1 MKLIKKFFISKSVAG
16 DVNISLLEE
25 KIKEIR
31 RNSDI
36 IAICSDNTG
45 YSWLGVK
52 RGALAL
58 FEEKLLVL
66 PQYYSES
73 RLSVKE
79 LGAICA
85 FIINQG
91 FRKIVFRG
99 FPSYFEYLIK
109 YLKDK
114 KHNLKIYF
122 LYAGFLAENA
132 SNLAAQKNFVRIIE
146 LVKLGLINKV
156 GFNKPGL
163 GKTVEKLYGIDAF
176 EYINKTFIYPPE
188 LLEKPSLPDGLNI
201 GVLGNNDFRKNIHNQ
216 VAAALML
223 PNTNVHVRE
232 LAPVQY
238 LDLSKRRIIEHNGEL
253 NHQAYVSLLA
263 GMDLNMYVSFSESW
277 GHVITESLSVGTPCL
292 VSRTSSIFD
301 YDEEL
306 ADLLI
311 VKDFD
316 NSAAIAEQIKRIL
329 PHKDEIGR
337 KGRDY
342 ILKLNSMADE
352 RINDWLND

>member
-1 MKLIKKFFISKSVAG
+1 MKLIKKFFSNKSVAG
-16 DVNISLLEE
+16 NVNISLLEE
-25 KIKEIR
+25 KIKDIR
-31 RNSDI
+31 RNSDV
-36 IAICSDNTG
+36 IAICPDNTG

-52 RGALAL
+52 RGAMAL

-73 RLSVKE
+73 RFSVKE
-79 LGAICA
+79 LGAICD
-85 FIINQG
+85 FIINQE

-99 FPSYFEYLIK
+99 FPPYFEYLIEYFK
-109 YLKDK
+109 GK
-114 KHNLKIYF
+114 KQNLKIYF

-146 LVKLGLINKV
+146 LVKMGLINKV

-163 GKTVEKLYGIDAF
+163 GKTVENLYGIDAF
-176 EYINKTFIYPPE
+176 EYLNKTFIYHPE
-188 LLEKPSLPDGLNI
+188 LLEKPGLPDGLNI

-216 VAAALML
+216 VAAALMVQ
-223 PNTNVHVRE
+223 NSYVHVKD
-232 LAPVQY
+232 LTPVQY

-253 NHQAYVSLLA
+253 NHNAYVSLLA

-292 VSRTSSIFD
+292 VSKTSSIFD

-316 NSAAIAEQIKRIL
+316 NSAAIAEQLKRIL
-329 PHKDEIGR
+329 PHKDEIGL
-337 KGRDY
+337 KGREY
-342 ILKLNSMADE
+342 VMKLNRMADE
-352 RINDWLND
+352 RINTWLND